1 MAEPRPA
8 WLPAGTLRAQMQ
20 ALATLGL
27 DMQHLRSAV
36 GPVPDGADALVP
48 RQAYLTM
55 WREAQAL
62 YGDEAL
68 PTALATA
75 IPFGAFGALDYLI
88 GSAATIGGSIES
100 AQLHFAMVSND
111 AWLDLHR
118 LDDGTR
124 AVQARGLADVPQA
137 ALEFTLA
144 CIHNRMQR
152 VSGGRFEPVRVGLP
166 AARPARDPVRER
178 AYGAALRYGYPCVEL
193 AISADTWN
201 SECVTADAFLHTTL
215 EQLAQQMQLQAP
227 ADSALES
234 ALRMRL
240 RGALAQGRADAS
252 RMASLLGVSERTLQR
267 RLTEIDRSYTQIV
280 EDFRR
285 EESARLLSDRTL
297 HLVEVA
303 SRLGYAEQTSFTRA
317 FKRWHRTTP
326 GTWRAARA

>member
-27 DMQHLRSAV
+27 DMPCLHRAV
-36 GPVPDGADALVP
+36 GPIPDGADALVP
-48 RQAYLTM
+48 QQAYLTM
-55 WREAQAL
+55 WREALAL
-62 YGDEAL
+62 YGDDAL
-68 PTALATA
+68 PTALAMA

-88 GSAATIGGSIES
+88 GSSATIGGSVES

-111 AWLDLHR
+111 AWLDVHV

-124 AVQARGLADVPQA
+124 AMQVRALPDVPVA

-144 CIHNRMQR
+144 CMFNRLTR
-152 VSGGRFEPVRVGLP
+152 VSGGGFEALRVGLP
-166 AARPARDPVRER
+166 IVRSTPDPVRER
-178 AYGAALRYGYPCVEL
+178 IYGAALAYDYPCAEL
-193 AISADTWN
+193 VISAATWN
-201 SECVTADAFLHTTL
+201 TACATADSFLYAAL
-215 EQLAQQMQLQAP
+215 EQLATQMQVQAP

-240 RGALAQGRADAS
+240 RGALAQGRADAQ
-252 RMASLLGVSERTLQR
+252 RMAGLLGVSERTLQR
-267 RLTEIDRSYTQIV
+267 RLTEIDRSFTQIV

-285 EESARLLSDRTL
+285 EESARLLCDRKL

-303 SRLGYAEQTSFTRA
+303 SRLGYSEQTSFTRA
-317 FKRWHRTTP
+317 FKRWHNTTP
-326 GTWRAARA
+326 GHWRAARA